1 MGRPIVDSMIQK
13 ILIAN
18 RGEIALRIVRACR
31 ELGIKTLAV
40 YSEADVQSLHVQ
52 LADEAICI
60 GGPRSSDSYLRADR
74 IISAAEI
81 ADVDAIHPGYGFLSE
96 NAKFAEQC
104 ESCNIKFIGP
114 KSKSIKLMGDKAVA
128 KETVRK
134 AHVNTVP
141 GSDGP
146 VDSESEAVKIARGIG
161 YPVIIKAV
169 AGGGGRG
176 MRIAH
181 NDVSFAKE
189 YHVARNEAEKAFGD
203 GRVYL
208 EKYIERP
215 RHIEFQILADS
226 HGKVIHLGERD
237 CSVQRRHQK
246 LIEEAPSPFLTP
258 DLRKKMGKAAVRAA
272 EAAEYENAGTIE
284 FLVDA
289 KGNFYF
295 IEMNTRIQ
303 VEHPVTE
310 EVTGIDLIK
319 QQISIANGEKL
330 EFDQG
335 DITFEKHAIECRINA
350 EDPARNFAPSPGT
363 IGLYYAPG
371 GHGVRIDS
379 HVYSGYVIPPY
390 YDSMIGKL
398 ICFGST
404 RKVALE
410 RAYRALSEY
419 LVRGIKTTIPLHR
432 AIMADPLFI
441 EGKATTAYMEEFLTR
456 TTPELFS

>member
-1 MGRPIVDSMIQK
+1 MIQK

-146 VDSESEAVKIARGIG
+146 VDSESEAVKIARSIG

-258 DLRKKMGKAAVRAA
+258 DLRKKMGKAAIRAA